1 MENKNYAYNPNLESV
16 LKEINDLN
24 LSAQNQ
30 YLVDN
35 GFNKLKRN
43 LKFLIKYDKDQE
55 KALNALKEKMNSWG
69 SGCKK
74 KDENWIKQWQ
84 EKIDKNGF
92 REQNAYLVSNGFD
105 NLLRN
110 FKKLKKFNGDQEK
123 ALNAL
128 NQKKACWGG
137 GCKKKDENWIKQW
150 QEKIDKNGFR
160 EQNAYLVSNGFD
172 NLLRNFKK
180 LKKFNGD
187 QEKALNALNQ
197 KKACWGGGCKK
208 KDENWIKQWQEK
220 IDKNGFREQNAYLV
234 SNGFDNLLR
243 NFKKLKKF
251 NGDQEKALNALN
263 QKKACWGGGCKK
275 KDENWIKQWQ
285 EKIDKNGLKEQ
296 NAYLVSNGFDNLR
309 RNFKKLEK
317 FEGDKEKAL
326 NALIKLKYK
335 WELMKKAYNDEKQK
349 ILLNEINK
357 LGYSSQNEI
366 LISKGFTNLKLNLK
380 VLLKC
385 KGVLEK
391 SLNLVNKRCEI
402 RELKKLFKVD
412 ESHKLNAKK
421 VHDPELRKK
430 LKEEIKSSLIREID
444 QSAKTIYLDGNNL
457 LFLNPIIRKLCLQQ
471 KRIKAE
477 NAIEELAIEFSMT
490 FGIHH
495 LVLIFDKT
503 NNPKTLEIGSLKFT
517 VCSAIPNFYTS
528 DDALVNLIS
537 GLSSHD
543 DILIITSDLDLQ
555 IRLKE
560 KGVKMIM
567 KSGCWFKI
575 MKEKLEKFNEI
586 ISKVEKGIEN

>member
-55 KALNALKEKMNSWG
+55 KALNALKEKMNS
-69 SGCKK
+69 
-74 KDENWIKQWQ
+74 
-84 EKIDKNGF
+84 
-92 REQNAYLVSNGFD
+92 
-105 NLLRN
+105 
-110 FKKLKKFNGDQEK
+110 
-123 ALNAL
+123 
-128 NQKKACWGG
+128 
-137 GCKKKDENWIKQW
+137 
-150 QEKIDKNGFR
+150 
-160 EQNAYLVSNGFD
+160 
-172 NLLRNFKK
+172 
-180 LKKFNGD
+180 
-187 QEKALNALNQ
+187 
-197 KKACWGGGCKK
+197 
-208 KDENWIKQWQEK
+208 
-220 IDKNGFREQNAYLV
+220 
-234 SNGFDNLLR
+234 
-243 NFKKLKKF
+243 
-251 NGDQEKALNALN
+251 
-263 QKKACWGGGCKK
+263 WGGGCKK

-430 LKEEIKSSLIREID
+430 LKEEI
-444 QSAKTIYLDGNNL
+444 
-457 LFLNPIIRKLCLQQ
+457 
-471 KRIKAE
+471 
-477 NAIEELAIEFSMT
+477 
-490 FGIHH
+490 
-495 LVLIFDKT
+495 
-503 NNPKTLEIGSLKFT
+503 
-517 VCSAIPNFYTS
+517 
-528 DDALVNLIS
+528 
-537 GLSSHD
+537 
-543 DILIITSDLDLQ
+543 
-555 IRLKE
+555 
-560 KGVKMIM
+560 
-567 KSGCWFKI
+567 
-575 MKEKLEKFNEI
+575 
-586 ISKVEKGIEN
+586 